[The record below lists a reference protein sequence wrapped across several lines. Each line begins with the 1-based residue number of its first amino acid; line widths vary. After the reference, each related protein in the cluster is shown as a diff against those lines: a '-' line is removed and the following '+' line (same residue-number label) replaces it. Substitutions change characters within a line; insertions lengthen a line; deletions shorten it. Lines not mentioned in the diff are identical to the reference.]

1 MLQLTNANITIL
13 KIQDDADIDRI
24 LISNKVSFDKVG
36 YIYFIGY
43 QDNEKVIQLHITLP
57 KMIVYAKNS

>member
-43 QDNEKVIQLHITLP
+43 QDNEKVIQLHI
-57 KMIVYAKNS
+57 